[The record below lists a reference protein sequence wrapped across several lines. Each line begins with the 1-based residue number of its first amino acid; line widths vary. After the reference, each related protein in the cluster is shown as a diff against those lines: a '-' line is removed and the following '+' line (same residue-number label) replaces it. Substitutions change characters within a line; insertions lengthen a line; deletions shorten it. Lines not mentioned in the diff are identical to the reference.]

1 MAIDPATMMMI
12 AQQVQ
17 KMKDKANEPASPA
30 GSGVM
35 MPTQVLGGVPSPNV
49 QTAQQPMSPMR
60 QAGMGALQGFGRG
73 GLAGA
78 LIGGAVPLVQNYMNN
93 RNEQRLQQQAP
104 LMYYKP
110 TAEDDSP
117 FRRAM
122 MQQLQAQGK

>member
-1 MAIDPATMMMI
+1 MAIDPQTAMMI
-12 AQQVQ
+12 AQQLQ
-17 KMKDKANEPASPA
+17 KMKDKVNEPSEPA

-49 QTAQQPMSPMR
+49 QPQQPMSPMR
-60 QAGMGALQGFGRG
+60 QAGMGALNGFARG

-78 LIGGAVPLVQNYMNN
+78 LIGGGVPLVQNYMNN

-104 LMYYKP
+104 PQYYKP
-110 TAEDDSP
+110 TAEDNSP